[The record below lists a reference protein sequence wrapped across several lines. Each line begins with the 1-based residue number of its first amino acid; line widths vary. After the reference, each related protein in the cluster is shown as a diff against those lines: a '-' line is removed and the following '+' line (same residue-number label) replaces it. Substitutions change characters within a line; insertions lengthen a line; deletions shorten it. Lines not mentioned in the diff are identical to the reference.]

1 MKLILLA
8 GGVGL
13 VLALFGTPLYIRF
26 LVKRGYGQFIRDDG
40 PTSHHTKRGTPT
52 MGGAVIIGATVLG
65 YLAAHLAVLAP
76 ATASGILVLGLMV
89 GLGAVGFAD
98 DFIKISKQRS
108 LGLRSVPKLIGQV
121 LIGLVFA
128 LLALR
133 FPDAGGRTPAST
145 AISFTRDTSIDLAQL
160 GTVLGLVAFVA
171 WVLLITA
178 ATSNGVNLTDGLDG
192 LASSATAAVASAY
205 VLIGIWQY
213 NQSCETNG
221 VELALTCYS
230 TRDPLDVA
238 VVAAAL
244 AGACIGFLWWNTSP
258 AKIFMGDTGSL
269 ALGGALAALAVVSR
283 TELLLVV
290 LGGLFVIITLSVV
303 IQVGSFKLTRKR
315 VFRMAPLQHHFEL
328 VGWAEV
334 TIVTRFVIVAILFVA
349 LGLGIF
355 YGEWIVGA
363 DVS

>member
-1 MKLILLA
+1 MIAILLA
-8 GGVGL
+8 GGIGL
-13 VLALFGTPLYIRF
+13 VVALFGTPTYIRF
-26 LVKRGYGQFIRDDG
+26 LVARGYGQFIRDDG

-52 MGGAVIIGATVLG
+52 MGGAVIIVAVVLG
-65 YLAAHLAVLAP
+65 YAAAHLVLLRP
-76 ATASGILVLGLMV
+76 PTASGVLVLGLMV
-89 GLGAVGFAD
+89 GLGVVGFAD

-108 LGLRSVPKLIGQV
+108 LGLRSLPKLAGQAGV
-121 LIGLVFA
+121 GLAFA
-128 LLALR
+128 VLALM
-133 FPDAGGRTPAST
+133 FPDSGGRTPAST
-145 AISFTRDTSIDLAQL
+145 AISFTRDTPLDLARL
-160 GTVLGLVAFVA
+160 GTVVGLVLFVA

-192 LASSATAAVASAY
+192 LASSATAAVATAY
-205 VLIGIWQY
+205 VLIGIWQS
-213 NQSCETNG
+213 NQSCERAG
-221 VELALTCYS
+221 IAAAVRCYP

-244 AGACIGFLWWNTSP
+244 TGACIGFLWWNTSP

-269 ALGGALAALAVVSR
+269 ALGGALAGLAVVSR
-283 TELLLVV
+283 TELLLIV

-303 IQVGSFKLTRKR
+303 IQVGSFKLTRRR

-334 TIVTRFVIVAILFVA
+334 TIVTRFVIIAILFVA

-355 YGEWIVGA
+355 YAEWIVGSDA
-363 DVS
+363 G